1 MALKHDPLMLSAE
14 IKRVMNR
21 DAVFLSH
28 TIIGTIV
35 LVDTHFSQTLSSV
48 SKVAI
53 YCTVGLV
60 AMLGI
65 MRYFNLL
72 RINDNPALHLLL
84 YHLVIGTAIILFAK
98 VGSIYPF
105 IWLIMLFLTNYF
117 YGRRAALYSLL
128 ALVAVIELQ
137 LYRVFL
143 VEGVP
148 HKNEII
154 GAFAQIGVI
163 GAISLFFV
171 DAQAVSDKDRKLV
184 MTTMAKAQ
192 LERQRLNSLINN
204 MTDGVI
210 ATGEDGRITLYN
222 AAALNILDTNVDV
235 QGSPITELMHV
246 IDKDKQPID
255 IIALAKDKNT
265 FLVTRDYRLVYSEDD
280 VINLALNISPIKLGY
295 RQDAETGFIF
305 TFRDIT
311 REKSLEEERDEFI
324 SVVSHELRTPVAI
337 TEANIS
343 NVQFLMDQPHM
354 DQSLLKTSVD
364 AAHKQVVYLASM
376 LNDLSTL
383 SRAERGK
390 LELNPEPINPRDVMQ
405 SLFSDYKGEAAAK
418 GLTLQLQ
425 IADSTPSE
433 IISNKL
439 YMREILQ
446 NFITNAIKY
455 TPSGSVTLQSEKKA
469 GGVLFKVSDTG
480 IGISKS
486 DQKKV
491 FDKFYRSEDYRTRE
505 SSGTG
510 LGLYVTM
517 KLCKLLQ
524 AQISLKSELN
534 KGSTF
539 SIFIPDL
546 RGLLPKHD
554 AANPAVTQ
562 SPAAPPAATTPT
574 VAQHSPAIA
583 PASAQQP
590 ATQQSPSFQRSSAEP
605 QVSSTVKQTTPKP
618 AFKKARKPRKAAP
631 PRP

>member
-1 MALKHDPLMLSAE
+1 MALKHDPLMLSE
-14 IKRVMNR
+14 DIKRVINR

-28 TIIGTIV
+28 VIIGVIV
-35 LVDTHFSQTLSSV
+35 LVDTYFSHSLNG
-48 SKVAI
+48 VAKLII
-53 YCTVGLV
+53 YGVVACVGL
-60 AMLGI
+60 LGV

-72 RINDNPALHLLL
+72 RINDRPSVHLLL
-84 YHLVIGTAIILFAK
+84 YHLVVGGSIILFAK

-128 ALVAVIELQ
+128 ALIVVIELQ
-137 LYRVFL
+137 LYRVML
-143 VEGVP
+143 VDGVP
-148 HKNEII
+148 TKNEII

-163 GAISLFFV
+163 GAIALFFV
-171 DAQAVSDKDRKLV
+171 DSQAVSDKDRRLV

-210 ATGEDGRITLYN
+210 ATDDNGLVKLYN
-222 AAALNILDTNVDV
+222 AAALNVLDTNVDLLGKPV
-235 QGSPITELMHV
+235 SDLMHIV
-246 IDKDKQPID
+246 DADKNPVD
-255 IIALAKDKNT
+255 IIQVAKAKNT
-265 FLVTRDYRLVYSEDD
+265 FLVTRDYRLQYSQEDL
-280 VINLALNISPIKLGY
+280 INLALNISPIKLGY

-343 NVQFLMDQPHM
+343 NVQYLMDQPQV
-354 DQSLLKTSVD
+354 DQTLLKTSID

-390 LELNPEPINPRDVMQ
+390 LELNPEPINPRDVLQ
-405 SLFSDYKGEAAAK
+405 SLFTDYKGEAATK
-418 GLTLQLQ
+418 GLQLNLT
-425 IADSTPSE
+425 IADNTPTE
-433 IISNKL
+433 VISNKL

-446 NFITNAIKY
+446 NFITNSIKY
-455 TPSGSVTLQSEKKA
+455 TQTGSVTMSSEKKT

-480 IGISKS
+480 IGISKG

-524 AQISLKSELN
+524 AQIGLKSQLN

-546 RGLLPKHD
+546 RALLPKHD
-554 AANPAVTQ
+554 ATEPTTKTASQPSPTPSAQPSPVSAQAANQPVAHAQ
-562 SPAAPPAATTPT
+562 AAASPALPATKQVSPLVKKPRQSRKTTPT
-574 VAQHSPAIA
+574 S
-583 PASAQQP
+583 
-590 ATQQSPSFQRSSAEP
+590 
-605 QVSSTVKQTTPKP
+605 
-618 AFKKARKPRKAAP
+618 
-631 PRP
+631 